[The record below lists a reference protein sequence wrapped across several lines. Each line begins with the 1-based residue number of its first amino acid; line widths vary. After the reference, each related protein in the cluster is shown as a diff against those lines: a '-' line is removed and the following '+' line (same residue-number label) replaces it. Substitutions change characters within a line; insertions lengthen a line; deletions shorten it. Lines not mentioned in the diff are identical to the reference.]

1 MKKIALFLL
10 IFSYIFADQSTK
22 DKIELTSKNIAAK
35 KSEEKNLSKK
45 IDELG
50 ALIVKESAELKKTN
64 AQIDE
69 ITGLVVNLSQKYKD
83 EATKLDELNKQTDD
97 LVKIK
102 LELEKKITDLIVEDF
117 SFNLIQDSD
126 IKTYEALI
134 SNEVF
139 ASLSDVFRKDIAN
152 LVMTHDEAS
161 KTIDKKNKE
170 ILDLEKNLKEYSA
183 KKEELSNAQKKQKKL
198 VENLNKNKED
208 YIQKLINTQKQSE
221 ALSSTL
227 EELKIIDDKGEKA
240 KAKKIA
246 QENAQKNAQK
256 QEVQPEILQID
267 KRVEDIDK
275 KVKLYGSSYKESR
288 VKKYVGSKT
297 ISPLKNAFVKRKFGN
312 FIDPVYDIKIFNE
325 SVILSSNTQNA
336 QVYNVLDGK
345 VIFAKSTPVLNNVI
359 IVENKNGIHT
369 IYANLSQIAP
379 TIKNGSVIKKG
390 YSIGR
395 VKSDLTFEVTQKNF
409 HIDPLELI
417 SLK

>member
-10 IFSYIFADQSTK
+10 VFSYIFAEQSTK
-22 DKIELTSKNIAAK
+22 DKIELTNKNIAVK

-50 ALIVKESAELKKTN
+50 VLIVKESAELKKTN

-83 EATKLDELNKQTDD
+83 EALELDELNKQTDE

-126 IKTYEALI
+126 IKTHEALI
-134 SNEVF
+134 SNEIF
-139 ASLSDVFRKDIAN
+139 LSLSDVFRKDIAN
-152 LVMTHDEAS
+152 LIITHDKTS

-170 ILDLEKNLKEYSA
+170 ISNLEKNLKEYNA

-227 EELKIIDDKGEKA
+227 EELKIIDDKEEKEKA
-240 KAKKIA
+240 RKI
-246 QENAQKNAQK
+246 AQKNAQK
-256 QEVQPEILQID
+256 QQPQPEILQRD

-345 VIFAKSTPVLNNVI
+345 VIFAKSTPVLDNVI

>member
-10 IFSYIFADQSTK
+10 VFSYIFAEQSTK
-22 DKIELTSKNIAAK
+22 DKIELTSKNIAVK

-50 ALIVKESAELKKTN
+50 VLIVKESAELKKTN

-83 EATKLDELNKQTDD
+83 EALELDELNKQTDE

-126 IKTYEALI
+126 IKTHEALI
-134 SNEVF
+134 SNEIF
-139 ASLSDVFRKDIAN
+139 LSLSDVFRKDIAN
-152 LVMTHDEAS
+152 LVITHDKTS

-170 ILDLEKNLKEYSA
+170 ISNLEKNLKEYNA

-221 ALSSTL
+221 ALASTL
-227 EELKIIDDKGEKA
+227 EELKIIDDKEEKA

-246 QENAQKNAQK
+246 QKNAQK
-256 QEVQPEILQID
+256 QEAQPEILQRD

-345 VIFAKSTPVLNNVI
+345 VIFAKSTPVLDNVI

>member
-22 DKIELTSKNIAAK
+22 DKIELTSKNIAVK

-183 KKEELSNAQKKQKKL
+183 KKEELSNVQKKQKKL

-227 EELKIIDDKGEKA
+227 EELKIIDDKEEKA

-256 QEVQPEILQID
+256 QQPQPEILQRD

>member
-22 DKIELTSKNIAAK
+22 DKIELTSKNIAVK

-50 ALIVKESAELKKTN
+50 SLIVKESAELKKTN

-83 EATKLDELNKQTDD
+83 EALELDELNKQTDD

-117 SFNLIQDSD
+117 SFNLIQDGD
-126 IKTYEALI
+126 VKTYESLI

-152 LVMTHDEAS
+152 LVITHDEAS

-221 ALSSTL
+221 ALASTL
-227 EELKIIDDKGEKA
+227 EELKIIDDKEEKEKA
-240 KAKKIA
+240 RKIA
-246 QENAQKNAQK
+246 QKNVQK
-256 QEVQPEILQID
+256 QEVQPEILKRD

-288 VKKYVGSKT
+288 VKKYVGPKT

-345 VIFAKSTPVLNNVI
+345 VIFAKSTPVLDNVI

-409 HIDPLELI
+409 HINPLELI

>member
-10 IFSYIFADQSTK
+10 VFSYIFAEQSTK
-22 DKIELTSKNIAAK
+22 DKIELTNKNIAVK

-50 ALIVKESAELKKTN
+50 VLIVKESAELKKTN

-83 EATKLDELNKQTDD
+83 EALELDELNKQTDE

-126 IKTYEALI
+126 IKTHEALI
-134 SNEVF
+134 SNEIF
-139 ASLSDVFRKDIAN
+139 LSLSDVFRKDIAN
-152 LVMTHDEAS
+152 LIITHDKTS

-170 ILDLEKNLKEYSA
+170 ISNLEKNLKEYNA

-221 ALSSTL
+221 ALASTL
-227 EELKIIDDKGEKA
+227 EELKIIDDKEEKA

-246 QENAQKNAQK
+246 QKNAQK
-256 QEVQPEILQID
+256 QQPQPEILQRD

-345 VIFAKSTPVLNNVI
+345 VIFAKSTPVLDNVI

>member
-10 IFSYIFADQSTK
+10 VFSYIFAEQSTK
-22 DKIELTSKNIAAK
+22 DKIELTNKNIAVK

-50 ALIVKESAELKKTN
+50 VLIVKESAELKKTN

-83 EATKLDELNKQTDD
+83 EALELDELNKQTDE

-102 LELEKKITDLIVEDF
+102 LELEKKIAELIVEDF

-126 IKTYEALI
+126 IKTHEALI
-134 SNEVF
+134 SNEIF
-139 ASLSDVFRKDIAN
+139 LSLSDVFRKDIAN
-152 LVMTHDEAS
+152 LIITHDKTS

-170 ILDLEKNLKEYSA
+170 ISNLEKNLKEYNA

-227 EELKIIDDKGEKA
+227 EELKIIDDKEEKA
-240 KAKKIA
+240 KARKI
-246 QENAQKNAQK
+246 AQKNAQK
-256 QEVQPEILQID
+256 QQPQPEILQRD

-325 SVILSSNTQNA
+325 SVILSSNTQNS

-345 VIFAKSTPVLNNVI
+345 VIFAKSTPVLDNVI

>member
-22 DKIELTSKNIAAK
+22 DKIELTNKNIAVK

-50 ALIVKESAELKKTN
+50 VLIVKESADLKKTN

-69 ITGLVVNLSQKYKD
+69 IAGLVVNLSQKYKD
-83 EATKLDELNKQTDD
+83 EALELDELNKQTDE

-102 LELEKKITDLIVEDF
+102 LELEKKITELIVEDF

-126 IKTYEALI
+126 IKTHEALI
-134 SNEVF
+134 SNEIF
-139 ASLSDVFRKDIAN
+139 LSLSEVFRKDIEN
-152 LVMTHDEAS
+152 LIITHDKTT

-221 ALSSTL
+221 ALASTL
-227 EELKIIDDKGEKA
+227 EELKIIDDKEEKA

-246 QENAQKNAQK
+246 QKNAQK
-256 QEVQPEILQID
+256 QEAQPEILQRD

-345 VIFAKSTPVLNNVI
+345 VIFAKSTPVLDNVI

>member
-10 IFSYIFADQSTK
+10 IFSYIFAEQSTK
-22 DKIELTSKNIAAK
+22 DKIELTNKNIAVK

-64 AQIDE
+64 VQIDE

-83 EATKLDELNKQTDD
+83 EALELDELNKQTDE

-102 LELEKKITDLIVEDF
+102 LELEKKISELIVEDF
-117 SFNLIQDSD
+117 SFSLIQDSD
-126 IKTYEALI
+126 IKTHEALI
-134 SNEVF
+134 SNEIF
-139 ASLSDVFRKDIAN
+139 LSLSEVFRKDIAN
-152 LVMTHDEAS
+152 LIITHDKTS

-221 ALSSTL
+221 ALASTL
-227 EELKIIDDKGEKA
+227 EELKIIDDKEEKA

-246 QENAQKNAQK
+246 QKNAQK
-256 QEVQPEILQID
+256 QQPQPEILQRD

-345 VIFAKSTPVLNNVI
+345 VIFAKSTPVLDNVI

>member
-10 IFSYIFADQSTK
+10 VFSYIFAEQSTK
-22 DKIELTSKNIAAK
+22 DKIELTSKNIAVK

-50 ALIVKESAELKKTN
+50 VLIVKESAELKKTN

-83 EATKLDELNKQTDD
+83 EALELDDLNKQTDE

-102 LELEKKITDLIVEDF
+102 LELEKKIAELIVEDF

-126 IKTYEALI
+126 IKTHEALI
-134 SNEVF
+134 SNEIF
-139 ASLSDVFRKDIAN
+139 LSLSDVFRKDIAN
-152 LVMTHDEAS
+152 LVITHDEAS

-208 YIQKLINTQKQSE
+208 YIQKLIHTQKQSE
-221 ALSSTL
+221 ALASTL
-227 EELKIIDDKGEKA
+227 EELKIIDDKEEKA

-246 QENAQKNAQK
+246 QKNAQK
-256 QEVQPEILQID
+256 QQPQPEILQRD

-345 VIFAKSTPVLNNVI
+345 VIFAKSTPVLDNVI

-417 SLK
+417 LLK

>member
-22 DKIELTSKNIAAK
+22 DKIELTSKNIAVK

-117 SFNLIQDSD
+117 SFSLIQDSD

-227 EELKIIDDKGEKA
+227 EELKIIDDKEEKA

-246 QENAQKNAQK
+246 QENAQKNVQK
-256 QEVQPEILQID
+256 QDVQPEILQRD

>member
-22 DKIELTSKNIAAK
+22 DKIELTSKNIAVK

-50 ALIVKESAELKKTN
+50 SLIVKESAELKKTN

-117 SFNLIQDSD
+117 SFSLIQDND

-134 SNEVF
+134 SNEIF
-139 ASLSDVFRKDIAN
+139 LSLSDVFRKDIAN
-152 LVMTHDEAS
+152 LIITHDKTS

-170 ILDLEKNLKEYSA
+170 ISNLEKNLKEYNA

-221 ALSSTL
+221 ALASTL
-227 EELKIIDDKGEKA
+227 EELKIIDDKEEKEKA
-240 KAKKIA
+240 RKIA
-246 QENAQKNAQK
+246 QKNVQK
-256 QEVQPEILQID
+256 QEVQPEILKRD

-345 VIFAKSTPVLNNVI
+345 VIFAKSTPVLDNVI

>member
-10 IFSYIFADQSTK
+10 IFSYIFSDQSTK
-22 DKIELTSKNIAAK
+22 DKIELTSKNIAVK

-50 ALIVKESAELKKTN
+50 VLIVKESAELKKTN

-83 EATKLDELNKQTDD
+83 EALELDELNKQTDE

-102 LELEKKITDLIVEDF
+102 LELEKKIAELIVEDF

-126 IKTYEALI
+126 IKTHEALI
-134 SNEVF
+134 SNEIF
-139 ASLSDVFRKDIAN
+139 LSLSDVFRKDIAN
-152 LVMTHDEAS
+152 LIITHDKTS

-170 ILDLEKNLKEYSA
+170 ISNLEKNLKEYNA

-227 EELKIIDDKGEKA
+227 EELKIIDDKEEKEKA
-240 KAKKIA
+240 RKI
-246 QENAQKNAQK
+246 AQKNAQK
-256 QEVQPEILQID
+256 QQPQPEILQRD

-345 VIFAKSTPVLNNVI
+345 VIFAKSTPVLDNVI

>member
-10 IFSYIFADQSTK
+10 VFSYIFAEQSTK
-22 DKIELTSKNIAAK
+22 DKIELTSKNIAVK

-50 ALIVKESAELKKTN
+50 VLIVKESAELKKTN

-83 EATKLDELNKQTDD
+83 EALELDELNKQTDE

-102 LELEKKITDLIVEDF
+102 LELEKKIAELIVEDF

-126 IKTYEALI
+126 IKTHEALI
-134 SNEVF
+134 SNEIF
-139 ASLSDVFRKDIAN
+139 LSLSDVFRKDIAN
-152 LVMTHDEAS
+152 LIITHDKTS

-170 ILDLEKNLKEYSA
+170 ISNLEKNLKEYNA

-227 EELKIIDDKGEKA
+227 EELKIIDDKEEKA
-240 KAKKIA
+240 KARKI
-246 QENAQKNAQK
+246 AQKNAQK
-256 QEVQPEILQID
+256 QQPQPEILQRD

-325 SVILSSNTQNA
+325 SVILSSNTQNS

-345 VIFAKSTPVLNNVI
+345 VIFAKSTPVLDNVI

>member
-10 IFSYIFADQSTK
+10 VFSYIFAEQSTK
-22 DKIELTSKNIAAK
+22 DKIELTSKNIAVK

-50 ALIVKESAELKKTN
+50 VLIVKESAELKKTN

-83 EATKLDELNKQTDD
+83 EALELDELNKQTDE

-126 IKTYEALI
+126 IKTHEALI
-134 SNEVF
+134 SNEIF
-139 ASLSDVFRKDIAN
+139 LSLSDVFRKDIAN
-152 LVMTHDEAS
+152 LVITHDKTS

-170 ILDLEKNLKEYSA
+170 ISNLEKNLKEYNA

-221 ALSSTL
+221 ALASTL
-227 EELKIIDDKGEKA
+227 EELKIIDDKEEKA

-246 QENAQKNAQK
+246 QKNAQK
-256 QEVQPEILQID
+256 QEAQPEILKRD

-288 VKKYVGSKT
+288 VKKYVGPKT

-345 VIFAKSTPVLNNVI
+345 VIFAKSTPVLDNVI

-409 HIDPLELI
+409 HINPLELI

>member
-10 IFSYIFADQSTK
+10 IFSYIFAEQSTK
-22 DKIELTSKNIAAK
+22 DKIELTNKSIAVK

-50 ALIVKESAELKKTN
+50 VLIVKESAELKKTN

-83 EATKLDELNKQTDD
+83 EALELDELNKQTDE

-102 LELEKKITDLIVEDF
+102 LELEKKIAGLIVEDF

-126 IKTYEALI
+126 IKTHEALI
-134 SNEVF
+134 SNEIF
-139 ASLSDVFRKDIAN
+139 LSLSDVFRKDIAN
-152 LVMTHDEAS
+152 LIITHDKTS

-170 ILDLEKNLKEYSA
+170 ISNLEKNLKEYNA

-221 ALSSTL
+221 ALASTL
-227 EELKIIDDKGEKA
+227 EELKIIDDKEEKA

-246 QENAQKNAQK
+246 QKNAQKNSQK
-256 QEVQPEILQID
+256 QQPQSEILQRD

-288 VKKYVGSKT
+288 VKKYVGPKT

-345 VIFAKSTPVLNNVI
+345 VIFAKSTPVLDNVI

>member
-10 IFSYIFADQSTK
+10 VFSYIFAEQSTK
-22 DKIELTSKNIAAK
+22 DKIELTNKNIAVK

-50 ALIVKESAELKKTN
+50 VLIVKESAELKKTN

-83 EATKLDELNKQTDD
+83 EALELDELNKQTDE

-102 LELEKKITDLIVEDF
+102 LELEKKIAELIVEDF

-126 IKTYEALI
+126 IKTHEALI
-134 SNEVF
+134 SNEIF
-139 ASLSDVFRKDIAN
+139 LSLSDVFRKDIAN
-152 LVMTHDEAS
+152 LIITHDKTS

-170 ILDLEKNLKEYSA
+170 ISNLEKNLKEYNA

-227 EELKIIDDKGEKA
+227 EELKIIDDKEEKEKA
-240 KAKKIA
+240 RKI
-246 QENAQKNAQK
+246 AQKNAQK
-256 QEVQPEILQID
+256 QQPQPEILQRD

-325 SVILSSNTQNA
+325 SVILSSNIQNA

-345 VIFAKSTPVLNNVI
+345 VIFAKSTPVLDNVI

>member
-22 DKIELTSKNIAAK
+22 DKIELTSKNIAVK

-50 ALIVKESAELKKTN
+50 SLIVKESAELKKTN

-117 SFNLIQDSD
+117 SFNLIQDGD
-126 IKTYEALI
+126 VKTYESLI

-152 LVMTHDEAS
+152 LVITHDEAS

-221 ALSSTL
+221 ALASTL
-227 EELKIIDDKGEKA
+227 EELKIIDDKEEKEKA
-240 KAKKIA
+240 RKIA
-246 QENAQKNAQK
+246 QKNVQK
-256 QEVQPEILQID
+256 QEVQPEILKRD

-288 VKKYVGSKT
+288 VKKYVGPKT

-345 VIFAKSTPVLNNVI
+345 VIFAKSTPVLDNVI

-409 HIDPLELI
+409 HINPLELI

>member
-1 MKKIALFLL
+1 M
-10 IFSYIFADQSTK
+10 
-22 DKIELTSKNIAAK
+22 
-35 KSEEKNLSKK
+35 
-45 IDELG
+45 
-50 ALIVKESAELKKTN
+50 
-64 AQIDE
+64 
-69 ITGLVVNLSQKYKD
+69 
-83 EATKLDELNKQTDD
+83 
-97 LVKIK
+97 
-102 LELEKKITDLIVEDF
+102 
-117 SFNLIQDSD
+117 
-126 IKTYEALI
+126 
-134 SNEVF
+134 
-139 ASLSDVFRKDIAN
+139 
-152 LVMTHDEAS
+152 
-161 KTIDKKNKE
+161 
-170 ILDLEKNLKEYSA
+170 
-183 KKEELSNAQKKQKKL
+183 

-227 EELKIIDDKGEKA
+227 EELKIIDDKEEKEKA
-240 KAKKIA
+240 RKI
-246 QENAQKNAQK
+246 AQKNAQK
-256 QEVQPEILQID
+256 QQPQPEILQRD

-345 VIFAKSTPVLNNVI
+345 VIFAKSTPVLDNVI

>member
-10 IFSYIFADQSTK
+10 IFSYIFAEQSTK
-22 DKIELTSKNIAAK
+22 DKIELTSKNIAVK

-50 ALIVKESAELKKTN
+50 SLIVKESAELKKTN

-117 SFNLIQDSD
+117 SFNLIQDGD
-126 IKTYEALI
+126 VKTYESLI

-152 LVMTHDEAS
+152 LVITHDEAS

-221 ALSSTL
+221 ALASTL
-227 EELKIIDDKGEKA
+227 EELKIIDDKEEKEKA
-240 KAKKIA
+240 RKIA
-246 QENAQKNAQK
+246 QKNVQK
-256 QEVQPEILQID
+256 QEVQPEILKRD

-288 VKKYVGSKT
+288 VKKYVGPKT

-345 VIFAKSTPVLNNVI
+345 VIFAKSTPVLDNVI

-409 HIDPLELI
+409 HINPLELI

>member
-10 IFSYIFADQSTK
+10 IFSYIFAEQSTK
-22 DKIELTSKNIAAK
+22 DKIELTSKNIAVK

-50 ALIVKESAELKKTN
+50 SLIVKESAELKKTN

-117 SFNLIQDSD
+117 SFNLIQDGD
-126 IKTYEALI
+126 VKTYESLI

-152 LVMTHDEAS
+152 LVITHDEAS

-221 ALSSTL
+221 ALASTL
-227 EELKIIDDKGEKA
+227 EELKIIDDKEEKEKA
-240 KAKKIA
+240 RKIA
-246 QENAQKNAQK
+246 QKNVQK
-256 QEVQPEILQID
+256 QEVQPEILKRD

-288 VKKYVGSKT
+288 VKKYVGPKT

-345 VIFAKSTPVLNNVI
+345 VIFAKSTPFLDNVI

>member
-10 IFSYIFADQSTK
+10 VFSYIFAEQSTK
-22 DKIELTSKNIAAK
+22 DKIELTSKNIAVK

-50 ALIVKESAELKKTN
+50 VLIVKESAELKKTN

-83 EATKLDELNKQTDD
+83 EALELDELNKQTDE

-102 LELEKKITDLIVEDF
+102 LELEKKIIDLIVEDF
-117 SFNLIQDSD
+117 SFNLIQDGD
-126 IKTYEALI
+126 VKTYESLI

-152 LVMTHDEAS
+152 LVITHDKTS

-170 ILDLEKNLKEYSA
+170 ISNLEKNLKEYNA

-221 ALSSTL
+221 ALASTL
-227 EELKIIDDKGEKA
+227 EELKIIDDKEEKA

-246 QENAQKNAQK
+246 QKNAQK
-256 QEVQPEILQID
+256 QEAQPEILQRD

-345 VIFAKSTPVLNNVI
+345 VIFAKSTPVLDNVI

>member
-10 IFSYIFADQSTK
+10 VFSYIFAEQSTK
-22 DKIELTSKNIAAK
+22 DKIELTSKNIAVK

-50 ALIVKESAELKKTN
+50 VLIVKESAELKKTN

-83 EATKLDELNKQTDD
+83 EALELDELNKQTDE

-126 IKTYEALI
+126 IKTHEALI
-134 SNEVF
+134 SNEIF
-139 ASLSDVFRKDIAN
+139 LSLSDVFRKDIAN
-152 LVMTHDEAS
+152 LVITHDKTS

-170 ILDLEKNLKEYSA
+170 ISNLEKNLKEYNA

-227 EELKIIDDKGEKA
+227 EELKIIDDKEEKA

-246 QENAQKNAQK
+246 QKNAQK
-256 QEVQPEILQID
+256 QEAQPEILQRD

-345 VIFAKSTPVLNNVI
+345 VIFAKSTPVLDNVI

>member
-10 IFSYIFADQSTK
+10 VFSYIFAEQSTK
-22 DKIELTSKNIAAK
+22 DKIELTNKNIAVK

-50 ALIVKESAELKKTN
+50 VLIVKESAELKKTN

-83 EATKLDELNKQTDD
+83 EALELDELNKQTDE

-102 LELEKKITDLIVEDF
+102 LELEKKIAELIVEDF
-117 SFNLIQDSD
+117 SFNLIQDND
-126 IKTYEALI
+126 IKTHEALI
-134 SNEVF
+134 SNEIF
-139 ASLSDVFRKDIAN
+139 LSLSDVFRKDIAN
-152 LVMTHDEAS
+152 LIITHDKTS

-170 ILDLEKNLKEYSA
+170 ISNLEKNLKEYNA

-221 ALSSTL
+221 ALASTL
-227 EELKIIDDKGEKA
+227 EELKIIDDKEEKA

-246 QENAQKNAQK
+246 QKNAQK
-256 QEVQPEILQID
+256 QEAQPEILQRD

-345 VIFAKSTPVLNNVI
+345 VIFAKSTPVLDNVI

>member
-22 DKIELTSKNIAAK
+22 DKIELTSKNIAVK

-117 SFNLIQDSD
+117 SFNLIQDGD
-126 IKTYEALI
+126 VKTYESLI

-152 LVMTHDEAS
+152 LVITHDEAS

-221 ALSSTL
+221 ALASTL
-227 EELKIIDDKGEKA
+227 EELKIIDDKEEKEKA
-240 KAKKIA
+240 RKIA
-246 QENAQKNAQK
+246 QKNVQK
-256 QEVQPEILQID
+256 QEVQPEILKRD

-288 VKKYVGSKT
+288 VKKYVDPKT

-345 VIFAKSTPVLNNVI
+345 VIFAKSTPVLDNVI

>member
-10 IFSYIFADQSTK
+10 VFSYIFAEQSTK
-22 DKIELTSKNIAAK
+22 DKIELTSKNIAVK

-50 ALIVKESAELKKTN
+50 VLIVKESAELKKTN

-83 EATKLDELNKQTDD
+83 EALKLDELKKETND
-97 LVKIK
+97 LIKIK

-126 IKTYEALI
+126 IKTYETLI
-134 SNEVF
+134 SNEIF

-152 LVMTHDEAS
+152 LVITHDEAS

-221 ALSSTL
+221 ALASTL
-227 EELKIIDDKGEKA
+227 EELKIIDDKEEKEKA
-240 KAKKIA
+240 RKL
-246 QENAQKNAQK
+246 AQKNVQK
-256 QEVQPEILQID
+256 QEVQPEILKRD

-288 VKKYVGSKT
+288 VKKYVGPKT

-345 VIFAKSTPVLNNVI
+345 VIFAKSTPVLDNVI

>member
-10 IFSYIFADQSTK
+10 VFSYIFAEQSTK
-22 DKIELTSKNIAAK
+22 DKIELTNKNIAVK

-50 ALIVKESAELKKTN
+50 VLIVKESAELKKTN

-83 EATKLDELNKQTDD
+83 EALELDELNKQTDE

-126 IKTYEALI
+126 IKTHEALI
-134 SNEVF
+134 SNEIF
-139 ASLSDVFRKDIAN
+139 LSLSDVFRKDIAN
-152 LVMTHDEAS
+152 LIITHDKTS

-170 ILDLEKNLKEYSA
+170 ISNLEKNLKEYNA

-227 EELKIIDDKGEKA
+227 EELKIIDDKEEKEKA
-240 KAKKIA
+240 RKI
-246 QENAQKNAQK
+246 AQKNAQK
-256 QEVQPEILQID
+256 QQPQPEILQRD

-288 VKKYVGSKT
+288 VKKCLCKEK
-297 ISPLKNAFVKRKFGN
+297 IWKF
-312 FIDPVYDIKIFNE
+312 YR
-325 SVILSSNTQNA
+325 SS
-336 QVYNVLDGK
+336 L
-345 VIFAKSTPVLNNVI
+345 
-359 IVENKNGIHT
+359 
-369 IYANLSQIAP
+369 
-379 TIKNGSVIKKG
+379 
-390 YSIGR
+390 
-395 VKSDLTFEVTQKNF
+395 
-409 HIDPLELI
+409 
-417 SLK
+417 

>member
-10 IFSYIFADQSTK
+10 IFSYIFAEQSTK
-22 DKIELTSKNIAAK
+22 DKIELTNKNIAVK

-64 AQIDE
+64 VQIDE

-83 EATKLDELNKQTDD
+83 EALELDELNKQTDE

-102 LELEKKITDLIVEDF
+102 LELEKKISELIVEDF
-117 SFNLIQDSD
+117 SFSLIQDSD
-126 IKTYEALI
+126 IKTHEALI
-134 SNEVF
+134 SNEIF
-139 ASLSDVFRKDIAN
+139 LSLSEVFRKDIAN
-152 LVMTHDEAS
+152 LIITHDKTS

-221 ALSSTL
+221 ALASTL
-227 EELKIIDDKGEKA
+227 EELKIIDDKEEKA

-246 QENAQKNAQK
+246 QKNAQK
-256 QEVQPEILQID
+256 QQPQPEILQRD

-325 SVILSSNTQNA
+325 SVILSSNTQNT

-345 VIFAKSTPVLNNVI
+345 VIFAKSTPVLDNVI

>member
-22 DKIELTSKNIAAK
+22 DKIELTNKNIAVK

-50 ALIVKESAELKKTN
+50 VLIVKESADLKKTN

-69 ITGLVVNLSQKYKD
+69 IAGLVVNLSQKYKD
-83 EATKLDELNKQTDD
+83 EALELDELNKQTDE

-102 LELEKKITDLIVEDF
+102 LELEKKITELIVEDF

-126 IKTYEALI
+126 IKTHEALI
-134 SNEVF
+134 SNEIF
-139 ASLSDVFRKDIAN
+139 LSLSEVFRKDIAN
-152 LVMTHDEAS
+152 LIITHDKTT

-221 ALSSTL
+221 ALASTL
-227 EELKIIDDKGEKA
+227 EELKIINDKEEKA

-246 QENAQKNAQK
+246 QKNAQK
-256 QEVQPEILQID
+256 QQPQPEILQRD

-345 VIFAKSTPVLNNVI
+345 VIFAKSTPVLDNVI

>member
-10 IFSYIFADQSTK
+10 VFSYIFAEQSTK
-22 DKIELTSKNIAAK
+22 DKIELTNKNIAVK

-50 ALIVKESAELKKTN
+50 VLIVKESAELKKTN

-83 EATKLDELNKQTDD
+83 EALELDELNKQTDE

-102 LELEKKITDLIVEDF
+102 LELEKKIAELIVEDF

-126 IKTYEALI
+126 IKTHEALI
-134 SNEVF
+134 SNEIF
-139 ASLSDVFRKDIAN
+139 LSLSDVFRKDIAN
-152 LVMTHDEAS
+152 LIITHDKTS

-170 ILDLEKNLKEYSA
+170 ISNLEKNLKEYNA

-221 ALSSTL
+221 ALASTL
-227 EELKIIDDKGEKA
+227 EELKIIDDKEEKA
-240 KAKKIA
+240 KVKKI
-246 QENAQKNAQK
+246 AQKNAQK
-256 QEVQPEILQID
+256 QEAQPEILQRD

-345 VIFAKSTPVLNNVI
+345 VIFAKSTPVLDNVI

>member
-10 IFSYIFADQSTK
+10 VFSYIFAEQSTK
-22 DKIELTSKNIAAK
+22 DKIELTSKNIAVK

-50 ALIVKESAELKKTN
+50 VLIVKESAELKKTN

-69 ITGLVVNLSQKYKD
+69 ITGLVINLSQKYKD

-117 SFNLIQDSD
+117 SFNLIQDGD
-126 IKTYEALI
+126 VKTYESLI

-152 LVMTHDEAS
+152 LVITHDEAS

-208 YIQKLINTQKQSE
+208 YIQKLIHTQKQSE
-221 ALSSTL
+221 ALASTL
-227 EELKIIDDKGEKA
+227 EELKIIDDKEEKEKA
-240 KAKKIA
+240 RKIA
-246 QENAQKNAQK
+246 QKNVQK
-256 QEVQPEILQID
+256 QEVQPEILQRD

-288 VKKYVGSKT
+288 VKKYVGPKT

-345 VIFAKSTPVLNNVI
+345 VIFAKSTPVLDNVI

-409 HIDPLELI
+409 HINPLELI

>member
-22 DKIELTSKNIAAK
+22 DKIELTSKNIAVK

-50 ALIVKESAELKKTN
+50 ALIVKESVELKKTN

-117 SFNLIQDSD
+117 SFSLIQDSD

-227 EELKIIDDKGEKA
+227 EELKIIDDKEEKA

-246 QENAQKNAQK
+246 QENAQKSSQK
-256 QEVQPEILQID
+256 QDVQPEILQRD

-345 VIFAKSTPVLNNVI
+345 VIFAKSTPVLDNVI

>member
-10 IFSYIFADQSTK
+10 IFSYIFANQSTK
-22 DKIELTSKNIAAK
+22 DKIELTSKNIAVK

-50 ALIVKESAELKKTN
+50 SLIVKESAELKKTN

-117 SFNLIQDSD
+117 SFNLIQDGD
-126 IKTYEALI
+126 VKTYESLI

-152 LVMTHDEAS
+152 LVITHDEAS

-221 ALSSTL
+221 ALASTL
-227 EELKIIDDKGEKA
+227 EELKIIDDKEEKEKA
-240 KAKKIA
+240 RKIA
-246 QENAQKNAQK
+246 QKNVQK
-256 QEVQPEILQID
+256 QEVQPEILKRD

-288 VKKYVGSKT
+288 VKKYVGPKT

-345 VIFAKSTPVLNNVI
+345 VIFAKSTPVLDNVI

>member
-22 DKIELTSKNIAAK
+22 DKIELTSKNIAVK

-64 AQIDE
+64 VQIDE

-83 EATKLDELNKQTDD
+83 EALELDELNKQTDE

-102 LELEKKITDLIVEDF
+102 LELEKKISELIVEDF

-126 IKTYEALI
+126 IKTHEALI
-134 SNEVF
+134 SNEIF
-139 ASLSDVFRKDIAN
+139 LSLSEVFRKDIAN
-152 LVMTHDEAS
+152 LIITHDKTS

-221 ALSSTL
+221 ALASTL
-227 EELKIIDDKGEKA
+227 EELKIIDDKEEKA

-246 QENAQKNAQK
+246 QKNAQK
-256 QEVQPEILQID
+256 QQPQPEILQRD

-345 VIFAKSTPVLNNVI
+345 VIFAKSTPVLDNVI

>member
-10 IFSYIFADQSTK
+10 IFSYIFANQSTK
-22 DKIELTSKNIAAK
+22 DKIELTSKNIAVK

-50 ALIVKESAELKKTN
+50 SLIVKESAELKKTN

-117 SFNLIQDSD
+117 SFNLIQDGD
-126 IKTYEALI
+126 VKTYESLI

-152 LVMTHDEAS
+152 LVITHDEAS

-221 ALSSTL
+221 ALASTL
-227 EELKIIDDKGEKA
+227 EELKIIDDKEEKEKA
-240 KAKKIA
+240 RKIA
-246 QENAQKNAQK
+246 QKNVQK
-256 QEVQPEILQID
+256 QEVQPEILQRD
-267 KRVEDIDK
+267 KRVDDIDK
-275 KVKLYGSSYKESR
+275 EVKLYGSSYKESR

-312 FIDPVYDIKIFNE
+312 FIDPVYNIKIFNE

-345 VIFAKSTPVLNNVI
+345 VIFAKSTPVLDNVI

>member
-10 IFSYIFADQSTK
+10 IFSYIFANQSTK
-22 DKIELTSKNIAAK
+22 DKIELTSKNIAVK

-50 ALIVKESAELKKTN
+50 SLIVKESAELKKTN

-117 SFNLIQDSD
+117 SFNLIQDGD
-126 IKTYEALI
+126 VKTYESLI

-152 LVMTHDEAS
+152 LVITHDEAS

-221 ALSSTL
+221 ALASTL
-227 EELKIIDDKGEKA
+227 EELKIIDDKEEKEKA
-240 KAKKIA
+240 RKIA
-246 QENAQKNAQK
+246 QKNVQK
-256 QEVQPEILQID
+256 QEVQPEILQRD

-288 VKKYVGSKT
+288 VKKYVGPKT

-345 VIFAKSTPVLNNVI
+345 VIFAKSTPVLDNVI

>member
-10 IFSYIFADQSTK
+10 IFSYIFSDQSTK
-22 DKIELTSKNIAAK
+22 DKIELTSKNIAVK

-50 ALIVKESAELKKTN
+50 VLIVKESAELKKTN

-83 EATKLDELNKQTDD
+83 EALELDELNKQTDE

-102 LELEKKITDLIVEDF
+102 LELEKKIAELIVEDF

-126 IKTYEALI
+126 IKTHEALI
-134 SNEVF
+134 SNEIF
-139 ASLSDVFRKDIAN
+139 LSLSDVFRKDIAN
-152 LVMTHDEAS
+152 LIITHDKTS

-170 ILDLEKNLKEYSA
+170 ISNLEKNLKEYNA

-227 EELKIIDDKGEKA
+227 EELKIIDDKEEKEKA
-240 KAKKIA
+240 RKI
-246 QENAQKNAQK
+246 AQKNAQK
-256 QEVQPEILQID
+256 QQPQPEILQRD

-345 VIFAKSTPVLNNVI
+345 VIFAKSTPALDNVI

>member
-10 IFSYIFADQSTK
+10 VFSYIFAEQSTK
-22 DKIELTSKNIAAK
+22 DKIELTNKNIAVK

-50 ALIVKESAELKKTN
+50 VLIVKESAELKKTN

-83 EATKLDELNKQTDD
+83 EALELDELNKQTDE

-102 LELEKKITDLIVEDF
+102 LELEKKITELIVEDF

-126 IKTYEALI
+126 IKTHEALI

-152 LVMTHDEAS
+152 LVITHDEAS

-221 ALSSTL
+221 ALASTL
-227 EELKIIDDKGEKA
+227 EELKIIDDKEEKA

-246 QENAQKNAQK
+246 QKNAQK
-256 QEVQPEILQID
+256 QEAQPEILQRD

-345 VIFAKSTPVLNNVI
+345 VIFAKSTPVLDNVI

>member
-22 DKIELTSKNIAAK
+22 DKIELTSKNIAVK

-50 ALIVKESAELKKTN
+50 VLIVKESAELKKTN

-83 EATKLDELNKQTDD
+83 EALELDELNKQTDE

-102 LELEKKITDLIVEDF
+102 LELEKKIAELIVEDF

-126 IKTYEALI
+126 IKTHEALI
-134 SNEVF
+134 SNEIF
-139 ASLSDVFRKDIAN
+139 LSLSDVFRKDIAN
-152 LVMTHDEAS
+152 LIITHDKTS

-170 ILDLEKNLKEYSA
+170 ISNLEKNLKEYNA

-227 EELKIIDDKGEKA
+227 EELKIIDDKEEKA
-240 KAKKIA
+240 KARKI
-246 QENAQKNAQK
+246 AQKNAQK
-256 QEVQPEILQID
+256 QEAQPEILQRD

-345 VIFAKSTPVLNNVI
+345 VIFAKSTPVLDNVI

>member
-10 IFSYIFADQSTK
+10 IFSYIFANQSTK
-22 DKIELTSKNIAAK
+22 DKIELTSKNIAVK

-50 ALIVKESAELKKTN
+50 VLIVKESAELKKTN

-83 EATKLDELNKQTDD
+83 EALELDELNKQTDE

-102 LELEKKITDLIVEDF
+102 LELEKKIAELIVEDF
-117 SFNLIQDSD
+117 SFNLIQDND
-126 IKTYEALI
+126 IKTHEALI
-134 SNEVF
+134 SNEIF
-139 ASLSDVFRKDIAN
+139 LSLSDVFRKDIAN
-152 LVMTHDEAS
+152 LVITHDEAS

-221 ALSSTL
+221 ALASTL
-227 EELKIIDDKGEKA
+227 EELKIIDDKEEKEKA
-240 KAKKIA
+240 RKIA
-246 QENAQKNAQK
+246 QKNVQK
-256 QEVQPEILQID
+256 QEVQPEILKRD

-288 VKKYVGSKT
+288 VKKYVGPKT

-345 VIFAKSTPVLNNVI
+345 VIFAKSTPVLDNVI

-409 HIDPLELI
+409 HINPLELI